1 MDDFEIGLIGTKIV
15 EVPYFA
21 SKLTDTRGSVL
32 IVGERHGGT
41 EGVSE
46 TVKLMGFDDVTT
58 TDILPSPEDSWLR
71 RNTDWKHIQ
80 SDFIE
85 FDETLRYDF
94 ILAISVFEHFG
105 FWFAGDRMA
114 GGLLESDQ
122 CRWNHDLRGIGKA
135 CRLLKNSRSR
145 LVVTLPAGPFMNYEE
160 TGEPFLRGYDFRRQC
175 IVKNH
180 IDQLGYSVLSESFF
194 YSNNFTDWD
203 EVGPEINDPRNYHLY
218 QISTPNVIWAFTV
231 GSKA

>member
-46 TVKLMGFDDVTT
+46 TVKLMGFDNVTT

-71 RNTDWKHIQ
+71 RNTNWKHIQ

-85 FDETLRYDF
+85 FDELNSKIVTKHTEESAYRIWSLETYELLYVLKHEY
-94 ILAISVFEHFG
+94 LAEFKIWYVSQF
-105 FWFAGDRMA
+105 
-114 GGLLESDQ
+114 
-122 CRWNHDLRGIGKA
+122 
-135 CRLLKNSRSR
+135 
-145 LVVTLPAGPFMNYEE
+145 
-160 TGEPFLRGYDFRRQC
+160 
-175 IVKNH
+175 
-180 IDQLGYSVLSESFF
+180 
-194 YSNNFTDWD
+194 NN
-203 EVGPEINDPRNYHLY
+203 
-218 QISTPNVIWAFTV
+218 Q
-231 GSKA
+231 